1 MPEKAEKTSSV
12 AIRIL
17 IVDDHPIVISGCR
30 AMLSGETDME
40 VLASSTG
47 EQGIAD
53 HVRLKPDILLLDINL
68 PGISGFEV
76 ARRILE
82 RDPEARI
89 VFFSMNDDPIF
100 AARSLECGAK
110 GYITKN
116 DDPADFVAA
125 IRKVHA
131 GGTFLRPEVAR
142 RIALYKSTNSPN
154 PLGALSPREIEIL
167 RLLGRGKSMPEIAHL
182 INLSHKTVA
191 NTCTLMK
198 NKLGAR
204 SPMDLVR
211 IALEHD
217 LA

>member
-1 MPEKAEKTSSV
+1 
-12 AIRIL
+12 
-17 IVDDHPIVISGCR
+17 
-30 AMLSGETDME
+30 MLSGETDME

>member
-1 MPEKAEKTSSV
+1 MTNAPAMKAPK
-12 AIRIL
+12 AMRIL

-30 AMLSGETDME
+30 AMLSGETDM
-40 VLASSTG
+40 VVASAATG
-47 EQGIAD
+47 EQAIAD
-53 HVRLKPDILLLDINL
+53 YERQRPDIVVLDINL
-68 PGISGFEV
+68 PGISGFEA

-82 RDPEARI
+82 KDPQARI
-89 VFFSMNDDPIF
+89 LFFSMNDDPIF

-116 DDPADFVAA
+116 DDPAEFVAA
-125 IRKVHA
+125 IRKVEA
-131 GGTFLRPEVAR
+131 GEIFLRPHVAR
-142 RIALYKSTNSPN
+142 RIAHYQTQKTTDPI
-154 PLGALSPREIEIL
+154 GALSPRETEIL

-211 IALEHD
+211 IAHEHG

>member
-53 HVRLKPDILLLDINL
+53 HVRLKPDILVLDINL